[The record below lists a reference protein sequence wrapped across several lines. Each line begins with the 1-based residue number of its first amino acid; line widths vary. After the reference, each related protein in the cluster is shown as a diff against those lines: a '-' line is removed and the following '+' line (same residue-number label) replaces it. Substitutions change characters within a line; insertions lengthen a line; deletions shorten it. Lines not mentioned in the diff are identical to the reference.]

1 MTLEMILTPPIAFV
15 LYLAL
20 AWLLSRGGQWIAP
33 KTNVQT
39 ESAEAYASG
48 EAAPLRAASPGYR
61 PFFRVAL
68 FFAVL
73 HLGVLVLATG
83 GLHPTAALYI
93 AGLLVILVAL
103 LLG

>member
-1 MTLEMILTPPIAFV
+1 MLEMILMPPIAFG

-20 AWLLSRGGQWIAP
+20 AWLLSRGGQWIAA
-33 KTNVQT
+33 QSDAQA

-48 EAAPLRAASPGYR
+48 EAAPLQAASPGYR
-61 PFFRVAL
+61 PFFRIAL

-83 GLHPTAALYI
+83 GLQASAALYI